1 VILRFHGEHP
11 SEPAWPAAPAPPARH
26 RPVAQAFQP
35 AGLRNFPVP
44 RLSRPEQT
52 GDWKVPSTRRQE
64 CLRYFG
70 ALHRW
75 PAPAHGR
82 SRLAHLF
89 PHSAMAARGARI
101 PHSKGSPCR
110 RPRAAIGRPQDR
122 HPQSNGPRQA
132 INEKPSR
139 SCKRGRRREDSP
151 PKTSIRNH
159 PVKARRRCES
169 SRVPPKTGVVR

>member
-1 VILRFHGEHP
+1 MSALLRR
-11 SEPAWPAAPAPPARH
+11 AAPVACTRPWPKPARPSFPPFPNG
-26 RPVAQAFQP
+26 RAQRQDEGGSTSPARIPSPQAAIECPTGRVPVLRSSP
-35 AGLRNFPVP
+35 ATEGGSV
-44 RLSRPEQT
+44 
-52 GDWKVPSTRRQE
+52 
-64 CLRYFG
+64 
-70 ALHRW
+70 
-75 PAPAHGR
+75 
-82 SRLAHLF
+82 LASPIVF
-89 PHSAMAARGARI
+89 PHSPMAARGARI